1 LIRRVSKAFFFVV
14 NHENK
19 KRNKYNKINLFKE
32 EGRKRKTFSVRHVMT
47 PATCIIHGITVDLE
61 HIKRIHP
68 GGSIAISLAEDRD
81 VSVLFDQYHF
91 GTSVMQKTLNGTQD
105 ESKSFYSELYTEMNH
120 FKKLKL
126 KEKEKEKGTKMSLS
140 MILLNLGVAVAT
152 ALSWIGWLNGDWL
165 SCLLLPFLQWLI
177 FVNVG
182 HEAGHFALS
191 KSPTI
196 NHLAC
201 LVSHFLFVN
210 TTHWYLQH
218 TVSHHSHTN
227 EIHSDFDL
235 THFVP
240 FLRMHTTQ
248 KWNTSLKKRLLRGA
262 LTTWL
267 TSTFAESIVYP
278 LQLLLT
284 SGLKNEM
291 LGNYT
296 SLMKLTWSSCLLQF
310 LGSIGIFIYPFA
322 VFAFSANP
330 TNENN
335 FFIKAAFFAF
345 YPYVIGS
352 ILFMTFT
359 QVTHINEV
367 VQNSQ
372 KWKHWTHQ
380 MVDTSLDYSQDSFFW
395 TYVSGGLN
403 MQGLHHC
410 LPSLSSS
417 HYKEFYPVYRKVC
430 KKHKIKIHETD
441 SLYSALKLYLSHM
454 KNLTLS

>member
-1 LIRRVSKAFFFVV
+1 
-14 NHENK
+14 
-19 KRNKYNKINLFKE
+19 
-32 EGRKRKTFSVRHVMT
+32 MP
-47 PATCIIHGITVDLE
+47 PATCIIHGIAVDLE

-68 GGSIAISLAEDRD
+68 GGSIAISLAENRD

-91 GTSVMQKTLNGTQD
+91 GTPVMKRTLNLPNLKSRS
-105 ESKSFYSELYTEMNH
+105 ESGQESFYSDLYTQMNT
-120 FKKLKL
+120 FK
-126 KEKEKEKGTKMSLS
+126 ERKGHTMTLS
-140 MILLNLGVAVAT
+140 MILINLGVAVAT
-152 ALSWIGWLNGDWL
+152 ALSWIGWLSGDWL

-191 KSPTI
+191 KSPTV

-201 LVSHFLFVN
+201 VASHFLYVN

-227 EIHSDFDL
+227 EIDADFDL

-248 KWNTSLKKRLLRGA
+248 KWNTYLKKRLLRGA
-262 LTTWL
+262 VTTWL

-278 LQLLLT
+278 VQLLLS
-284 SGLKNEM
+284 SGLKNDM
-291 LGNYT
+291 LGNY
-296 SLMKLTWSSCLLQF
+296 SALLKLTWASCLLQF
-310 LGSIGIFIYPFA
+310 VGSISIFIYPFA
-322 VFAFSANP
+322 VQDNI
-330 TNENN
+330 
-335 FFIKAAFFAF
+335 IKAAFFAF

-359 QVTHINEV
+359 QVTHINQV
-367 VQNSQ
+367 VQNNQ

-417 HYKEFYPVYRKVC
+417 HYKEFYPIYRQVC
-430 KKHKIKIHETD
+430 KKHNIHIHETR
-441 SLYSALKLYLSHM
+441 SLYTALKLYFSHM
-454 KNLTLS
+454 KNLSLS

>member
-1 LIRRVSKAFFFVV
+1 MFFTT
-14 NHENK
+14 K
-19 KRNKYNKINLFKE
+19 RKRNKYNKINYLLKKKE
-32 EGRKRKTFSVRHVMT
+32 EEKHFHLVERGCFSHVMT

-68 GGSIAISLAEDRD
+68 GGSIAISLAENRD

-91 GTSVMQKTLNGTQD
+91 GTSVMHKNLNGIQD
-105 ESKSFYSELYTEMNH
+105 ESKSGQKSFYTELYTEMNH
-120 FKKLKL
+120 FKKKD
-126 KEKEKEKGTKMSLS
+126 TKMSLS

-201 LVSHFLFVN
+201 VVSHFLFVN

-227 EIHSDFDL
+227 EIDSDFDL

-248 KWNTSLKKRLLRGA
+248 KWNTSLEKRLLRGA

-278 LQLLLT
+278 LQLLLS

-296 SLMKLTWSSCLLQF
+296 ALMKLTWGSCLLQF
-310 LGSIGIFIYPFA
+310 VGSIGIFIYPFS
-322 VFAFSANP
+322 VFAYG
-330 TNENN
+330 NN
-335 FFIKAAFFAF
+335 FIKAAFFAF

-441 SLYSALKLYLSHM
+441 SLYTALMLYLSHM
-454 KNLTLS
+454 KNLSLS